1 MIEMSDADLLSRLV
15 NFEDHF
21 VERKTVADLNDSL
34 KTVVAFANSAPIG
47 VPCILYI
54 GVRDDGQF
62 ETKAHDFDSV
72 QKTLNRMFQKTY
84 PRVPYFPKI
93 ITNGRSTA
101 LAVIVYGSEQ
111 RPHFS
116 GPSYIRRGSETF
128 EASVDQFARLIAMRD
143 TKVYFL
149 TQHIGELVTV
159 VNISVLG
166 NGTIMRGS
174 WGTVPKIVDCN
185 QFWLTL
191 QSPGA
196 QPQCFILRDV
206 DITYSHAHK
215 RVELEITTRQL

>member
-47 VPCILYI
+47 ARASSISASGMTANSRQRHMISTRLKDPEPHLPENIP
-54 GVRDDGQF
+54 
-62 ETKAHDFDSV
+62 
-72 QKTLNRMFQKTY
+72 
-84 PRVPYFPKI
+84 PRAVLPKI

-116 GPSYIRRGSETF
+116 GPSYIRQGSETF

-159 VNISVLG
+159 VIISVLG

-174 WGTVPKIVDCN
+174 WGTVPKSSIA
-185 QFWLTL
+185 T
-191 QSPGA
+191 SSG
-196 QPQCFILRDV
+196 
-206 DITYSHAHK
+206 
-215 RVELEITTRQL
+215 